1 MKTIK
6 AEILMIEGAPFPV
19 IKEIYDP
26 SNERRNG
33 NITPEA
39 PIVITGHNL
48 DMLTWEST
56 NLYLVSSVNDRMLI
70 ECGDIHK
77 YSDDKI
83 YMTVPDINEGEYFL
97 ALMILMKDK
106 ESFLKTNHYYIHK
119 NSFQKLYLNILRKKI
134 LLKKFNETLHLSTL
148 NDVIKEK
155 IIWRTNIH

>member
-56 NLYLVSSVNDRMLI
+56 NLYHVYLQVCYRLRQDR
-70 ECGDIHK
+70 
-77 YSDDKI
+77 
-83 YMTVPDINEGEYFL
+83 P
-97 ALMILMKDK
+97 
-106 ESFLKTNHYYIHK
+106 
-119 NSFQKLYLNILRKKI
+119 
-134 LLKKFNETLHLSTL
+134 LS
-148 NDVIKEK
+148 E
-155 IIWRTNIH
+155 

>member
-1 MKTIK
+1 MNRDKIIACNLLSYKMKTIK

-56 NLYLVSSVNDRMLI
+56 NLYLVSSIDDKMLI

-77 YSDDKI
+77 YSNNKVYTTI
-83 YMTVPDINEGEYFL
+83 PDIDEGEYFL

-106 ESFLKTNHYYIHK
+106 ESFLYIFPISLIVQQLTHTK
-119 NSFQKLYLNILRKKI
+119 C
-134 LLKKFNETLHLSTL
+134 H
-148 NDVIKEK
+148 D
-155 IIWRTNIH
+155 

>member
-1 MKTIK
+1 
-6 AEILMIEGAPFPV
+6 MIEGAPFPV

-97 ALMILMKDK
+97 ALMILMK
-106 ESFLKTNHYYIHK
+106 FFI
-119 NSFQKLYLNILRKKI
+119 
-134 LLKKFNETLHLSTL
+134 HLSHIFGGTVCSIEMARL
-148 NDVIKEK
+148 TSV
-155 IIWRTNIH
+155 

>member
-26 SNERRNG
+26 SNERCNG
-33 NITPEA
+33 IITPEA
-39 PIVITGHNL
+39 SIVITGHNL

-77 YSDDKI
+77 YSDDKV

-106 ESFLKTNHYYIHK
+106 ESFLYIFPISLVVQFAQSRWH
-119 NSFQKLYLNILRKKI
+119 
-134 LLKKFNETLHLSTL
+134 
-148 NDVIKEK
+148 D
-155 IIWRTNIH
+155 

>member
-106 ESFLKTNHYYIHK
+106 ESFLYP
-119 NSFQKLYLNILRKKI
+119 
-134 LLKKFNETLHLSTL
+134 
-148 NDVIKEK
+148 
-155 IIWRTNIH
+155 

>member
-56 NLYLVSSVNDRMLI
+56 NLYLVSSAN
-70 ECGDIHK
+70 HSTK
-77 YSDDKI
+77 S
-83 YMTVPDINEGEYFL
+83 
-97 ALMILMKDK
+97 ILWYPCKCVK
-106 ESFLKTNHYYIHK
+106 QSK
-119 NSFQKLYLNILRKKI
+119 NVFSIRI
-134 LLKKFNETLHLSTL
+134 
-148 NDVIKEK
+148 
-155 IIWRTNIH
+155 

>member
-48 DMLTWEST
+48 DMFTW
-56 NLYLVSSVNDRMLI
+56 
-70 ECGDIHK
+70 
-77 YSDDKI
+77 
-83 YMTVPDINEGEYFL
+83 
-97 ALMILMKDK
+97 
-106 ESFLKTNHYYIHK
+106 
-119 NSFQKLYLNILRKKI
+119 
-134 LLKKFNETLHLSTL
+134 
-148 NDVIKEK
+148 
-155 IIWRTNIH
+155 

>member
-106 ESFLKTNHYYIHK
+106 ESFYT
-119 NSFQKLYLNILRKKI
+119 SFPYLWWYS
-134 LLKKFNETLHLSTL
+134 LLNRNGTT
-148 NDVIKEK
+148 DIRMIK
-155 IIWRTNIH
+155 

>member
-1 MKTIK
+1 
-6 AEILMIEGAPFPV
+6 MIEGAPFPV

-33 NITPEA
+33 SITPEA
-39 PIVITGHNL
+39 HIVITGHNL

-77 YSDDKI
+77 YSDDKG

-106 ESFLKTNHYYIHK
+106 ESFLYIFPISLVVQFAQSKWH
-119 NSFQKLYLNILRKKI
+119 
-134 LLKKFNETLHLSTL
+134 
-148 NDVIKEK
+148 D
-155 IIWRTNIH
+155 

>member
-39 PIVITGHNL
+39 PIVITGQNL

-97 ALMILMKDK
+97 ALMILIKKVFYTSFPYLWWYSLLNRNGTTDIRMIKITANNIIDK
-106 ESFLKTNHYYIHK
+106 
-119 NSFQKLYLNILRKKI
+119 
-134 LLKKFNETLHLSTL
+134 
-148 NDVIKEK
+148 
-155 IIWRTNIH
+155 